1 MERFPGEHDSNE
13 ELPLVPSPK
22 VQDGFLSDSNSSR
35 QQRWMARLRNTILPS
50 SFLTI
55 LVLLGIIIVGLFV
68 VRISPWRSYPHS
80 LPVER
85 AIERTLDLG
94 GEISLWYRV
103 WGNLEQGIPVLFVH
117 GGPGNCID
125 DYHNRTKRFFDY
137 NVFYVVE
144 VDQRGT
150 GRSQPSVRE
159 DCQNLRYY
167 KDLTID
173 QMSLDF
179 EQVRQALN
187 IDRWLVF
194 GGSWGSTLSLDY
206 AERFPHRL
214 LGVIL
219 QGIWLCNR
227 VQYDAVFTQRANQD
241 NPKHLDDF
249 KNWLKPAEEEARNS
263 GEGDLDPNDSE
274 RFMHLYQ
281 RLIERCDMNA
291 IWHWFV
297 WMSNLQ
303 EEDPSNRLDLSR
315 VDSGLIREATSLA
328 FFQNH
333 LSLQGV
339 FERPTGLLER
349 VKNLNGTNV
358 WVCQGLRD
366 EICPAMVGAVPLVDT
381 LVGNKVP
388 VRATFVDGGHY
399 SSDPEIERCYK
410 EAVQDFL
417 QHMK

>member
-1 MERFPGEHDSNE
+1 MEPREHHSNE
-13 ELPLVPSPK
+13 KLPLVPSLT
-22 VQDGFLSDSNSSR
+22 VQDSFLSDSNTSR
-35 QQRWMARLRNTILPS
+35 QQLWMAWARVRSTIPPC
-50 SFLTI
+50 SFLTN
-55 LVLLGIIIVGLFV
+55 LVLLGAIIIVLFM

-80 LPVER
+80 LPIER
-85 AIERTLDLG
+85 AIEHTLDLG

-103 WGNLEQGIPVLFVH
+103 WGNLEQGIPLLFVH

-125 DYHNRTKRFFDY
+125 DYHNRTKRFFDH

-227 VQYDAVFTQRANQD
+227 VQYDAIFTLRANED
-241 NPKHLDDF
+241 NPMHLDDF

-263 GEGDLDPNDSE
+263 GEGDL
-274 RFMHLYQ
+274 RLYQ

-297 WMSNLQ
+297 WLNNLV
-303 EEDPSNRLDLSR
+303 EEDPSNRLDPSSVESR
-315 VDSGLIREATSLA
+315 LVREATSLV

-339 FERPTGLLER
+339 FERPIGLLER
-349 VKNLNGTNV
+349 VKNLNGTKV

-366 EICPAMVGAVPLVDT
+366 EICPAMVGAVPLVNN
-381 LVGNKVP
+381 LVANKVP
-388 VRATFVDGGHY
+388 VRAKFVDGGHE
-399 SSDPEIERCYK
+399 SSDPEIEQCFK
-410 EAVQDFL
+410 EAVLDFL
-417 QHMK
+417 QQMN